1 MTAHATSWRAREG
14 GGAVMLQLCVNCDML
29 LDVQQPGWSLRSG
42 RSPVPTDAVKSYES
56 QSDKGRAR
64 ETTRLLLLDDTSDMY
79 NTTGTALR

>member
-1 MTAHATSWRAREG
+1 
-14 GGAVMLQLCVNCDML
+14 MLQLCVNCDML

-79 NTTGTALR
+79 NTKGTALR